1 MRMVSWSLWRTMGR
15 RVGSQARGGSHQED
29 GMPDVMGNV
38 FTCRDLDS
46 GDTFSAHLDAYKPCD
61 FEKALLLLS
70 YVDSQDFVLLW
81 GSKHS

>member
-1 MRMVSWSLWRTMGR
+1 MYMCVFVCVCLHV
-15 RVGSQARGGSHQED
+15 RVF
-29 GMPDVMGNV
+29 MPVHSFQGIV
-38 FTCRDLDS
+38 FTCTDLDS

-81 GSKHS
+81 GSNRKNKLY